1 MASAQPP
8 DNGDV
13 EETAPN
19 QGAPGDV
26 DPSEVAAAAGPGGEQ
41 APSPGSPLGADL
53 AAEHDPFAERP
64 ELYVGAAFA
73 GGFLLAQ
80 LIRWVR
86 R

>member
-1 MASAQPP
+1 MAAAQPP
-8 DNGDV
+8 DQGDV

-19 QGAPGDV
+19 QGAPGGV
-26 DPSEVAAAAGPGGEQ
+26 DPSEAAAAAGAGGEQ
-41 APSPGSPLGADL
+41 APSPESPLGADL
-53 AAEHDPFAERP
+53 AVEHDAFAERP

-80 LIRWVR
+80 FIRWVR